1 MIVAAGL
8 GDQRTITNV
17 QTLVALCIRFVQVS
31 RTHAHPRRGL
41 ITEGG
46 TGGVGGDAPPLD
58 RRVNEPASSFGL
70 GVTSPTQPAHA
81 VAEALN
87 I

>member
-1 MIVAAGL
+1 MIVADGL

-31 RTHAHPRRGL
+31 RTHARRGL